1 MSWRD
6 FRQAVLQLLSPR
18 LSRLLLAIVLGACAL
33 GSALALAGV
42 SAWLITRAWQMPP
55 VLDLSVAVVAVR
67 TFGISR
73 GVLGY
78 CERLVSHD
86 VALRS
91 AGSARV
97 AIYHRLARGPLN
109 TGSHLHG
116 GELLGRVGSDVDV
129 LSDLLTRALVPIGV
143 ALLLA
148 VAAVSAIATISAT
161 AAIVLALCL
170 LFAGILAPWL
180 AARAAQAQE
189 SVATALRSRRDS
201 AALIALDHAAELR
214 VAGRLAS
221 VIAEAEREQHDWG
234 RAMDRA
240 AIPAAAAIAAPAAAT
255 AISVLGAVIVGIGL
269 STMTAPTTLAVLMLL
284 PLSAFEATA
293 ALPAAAIA
301 LIRARLAAERLLDLG
316 SSPAGSSPAGS
327 SPAGSSPAGTPAG
340 TSPAG
345 LAGTATP
352 RLRASGLHV
361 GHPESGI
368 HQHVDLDLA
377 PGARFAITGESGAGK
392 TTLLMTMAGL
402 IPPISGS
409 VTIDDRPLNSFVE
422 VELRSYVSY
431 FAEDAH
437 LFTTTVRDN
446 LLAANGQCTDGQ
458 LVGVLKRVGLGDW
471 LAGLPDGLST
481 VLEGGAAAVSAGQRR
496 RLLLARVLICPS
508 RVVLLDEPT
517 EHLDGNDAAT
527 VLTDLLDPISGLLD
541 PSRTVVVATHQLPTG
556 RYPDCQL
563 SIHA

>member
-6 FRQAVLQLLSPR
+6 TGRAVAQLLSPR
-18 LSRLLLAIVLGACAL
+18 LPRLLLAITLGACAL

-97 AIYHRLARGPLN
+97 EIYRRLARGPLH
-109 TGSHLHG
+109 TGSHLRS

-129 LSDLLTRALVPIGV
+129 LADLVTRALVPIGV

-148 VAAVSAIATISAT
+148 VAAVSVIATISGT
-161 AAIVLALCL
+161 AAVVLTVCL
-170 LFAGILAPWL
+170 VFAGIVAPWL

-189 SVATALRSRRDS
+189 SVAAALRSQRDS
-201 AALIALDHAAELR
+201 AAITALDHAAELR

-221 VIAEAEREQHDWG
+221 VIAEAQREQHDWG

-255 AISVLGAVIVGIGL
+255 AVSVLGAVMVGIGL

-301 LIRARLAAERLLDLG
+301 LTRGRLAADRLLELAP
-316 SSPAGSSPAGS
+316 SPARSAEATQRRS
-327 SPAGSSPAGTPAG
+327 TPHD
-340 TSPAG
+340 
-345 LAGTATP
+345 TP
-352 RLRASGLHV
+352 LLRASGLHA
-361 GHPESGI
+361 GHLESAV
-368 HQHVDLDLA
+368 HQQVDLDLT

-392 TTLLMTMAGL
+392 TTLLMTLAGL
-402 IPPISGS
+402 IPPIGGS
-409 VTIDDRPLNSFVE
+409 VTLDDRPLHSIAE
-422 VELRSYVSY
+422 PELRSQICF

-446 LLAANGQCTDGQ
+446 LLAANGECTDGQ
-458 LVGVLKRVGLGDW
+458 LVEALERVGLGAW
-471 LAGLPDGLST
+471 LTGLPDGLST

-508 RVVLLDEPT
+508 RILLLDEPT
-517 EHLDGNDAAT
+517 EHLDINDAAA
-527 VLTDLLDPISGLLD
+527 VLRDLLDPTSGLLA
-541 PSRTVVVATHQLPTG
+541 PARTVVVATHQLPAD

>member
-1 MSWRD
+1 MSWRES
-6 FRQAVLQLLSPR
+6 RRAVIQLLAPR
-18 LSRLLLAIVLGACAL
+18 LPRLLLAIALGACSL

-91 AGSARV
+91 AGNARV
-97 AIYHRLARGPLN
+97 EIYRRLTRGPLN
-109 TGSHLHG
+109 TGSRLRG
-116 GELLGRVGSDVDV
+116 GELLGRVGSDIDV
-129 LSDLLTRALVPIGV
+129 LSEILTRALVPIGV

-148 VAAVSAIATISAT
+148 VAAISVIATISGT
-161 AAIVLALCL
+161 AAVVLTVCL
-170 LFAGILAPWL
+170 LFAGIVSPWL
-180 AARAAQAQE
+180 AVRAAQAQE
-189 SVATALRSRRDS
+189 LVATQLRVRRDS
-201 AALIALDHAAELR
+201 AAVVALDHAAELR

-221 VIAEAEREQHDWG
+221 IIAEAEREQRDWG

-255 AISVLGAVIVGIGL
+255 AVSVLGAVIVGIGL

-284 PLSAFEATA
+284 PLSAFEATG

-301 LIRARLAAERLLDLG
+301 LLRARLATGRLLDLV
-316 SSPAGSSPAGS
+316 PTNTECPEKAPRHVRA
-327 SPAGSSPAGTPAG
+327 TQC
-340 TSPAG
+340 
-345 LAGTATP
+345 TP
-352 RLRASGLHV
+352 RLRASSLRA
-361 GHPESGI
+361 GHPESGV
-368 HQHVDLDLA
+368 HQQIDLDLA
-377 PGARFAITGESGAGK
+377 PGRRFAITGESGAGK
-392 TTLLMTMAGL
+392 TTLLMTLAGL

-409 VTIDDRPLNSFVE
+409 VTIDDDPLNSFAE
-422 VELRSYVSY
+422 SELRSYICY

-446 LLAANGQCTDGQ
+446 LLAANGACSDGQ
-458 LVGVLKRVGLGDW
+458 LVDVLRRVGLGDW
-471 LAGLPDGLST
+471 LDGLPNGLTT

-496 RLLLARVLICPS
+496 RLLLARALICPAPIL
-508 RVVLLDEPT
+508 LLDEPA
-517 EHLDGNDAAT
+517 EHLDINDAAA
-527 VLTDLLDPISGLLD
+527 VLRDLLDPASGLLD

-563 SIHA
+563 SIHG